1 MLIGIDASRA
11 NRTHKSGTEWYSY
24 YLIKYF
30 AQLDSQNQFI
40 LYADRPLARDLAD
53 LTKLD
58 FIPHGIES
66 RPEYDQ
72 DGYQMIKSPH
82 HNFKAKVLHWPF
94 SYFWT
99 LGRLSLQMLFDRMDV
114 LFVPAHSLPLFRP
127 KKTVNTVHDI
137 AFKREIGLYEKNR
150 LGPEKGQGRR
160 LINFIVRLLTLGKF
174 GANSNDYLDWST
186 AYALKHADKII
197 TVSQFTRDE
206 IFKIYPRTIA
216 KSQEKKIVAIHNGFN
231 DRLYKKIIDQKK
243 ITAVLEKYGLQQPY
257 FLFVGRLEKKKNT
270 PLLIEAFVRFKQNNK
285 NLSEKLVL
293 IGDASFGSDELK
305 YIINEFGLQ
314 DEVIMPG
321 WANEEDLPCIYSGA
335 AAYILPS
342 LHEGFGI
349 TVLQALACGV
359 PTIVSNIPVLREV
372 AGEAV
377 LYCDPH
383 DKEDVAQAMGKIIT
397 DQDLREQLIKKGLQR
412 AKEFSWEKCAR
423 ETLELITGT
432 FNSK

>member
-30 AQLDSQNQFI
+30 AQLDSANQFI
-40 LYADRPLARDLAD
+40 LYTDRPLAPDLAD

-58 FIPHGIES
+58 FVPPSIKS
-66 RPEYDQ
+66 SPEYDQ
-72 DGYQMIKSPH
+72 DGFQIIKSPH

-99 LGRLSLQMLFDRMDV
+99 LGRLSWEMIFSRLDV
-114 LFVPAHSLPLFRP
+114 LFIPAHGLPLFRP
-127 KKTVNTVHDI
+127 KKTVNTIHDV
-137 AFKREIGLYEKNR
+137 AFKREVDLYEKSR

-160 LINFIVRLLTLGKF
+160 VINFIVRLLTLGKF

-186 AYALKHADKII
+186 AYALKHANKII

-206 IFKIYPRTIA
+206 ILQMYPETIA
-216 KSQEKKIVAIHNGFN
+216 RGQEKKIIPIPNGFN
-231 DRLYKKIIDQKK
+231 DRLYKKITNQEK

-257 FLFVGRLEKKKNT
+257 FLYVGRLEKKKNT
-270 PLLIEAFVRFKQNNK
+270 PLLIEAFVRLKQNDK
-285 NLSEKLVL
+285 NLSHKLVL

-305 YIINEFGLQ
+305 YIIDEFGLQ

-321 WANEEDLPCIYSGA
+321 WADEEDMPCIFNGA

-359 PTIVSNIPVLREV
+359 PTIVSDIPALQEV
-372 AGEAV
+372 AGEAA

-383 DKEDVAQAMGKIIT
+383 NKEDVARVMELIII
-397 DQDLREQLIKKGLQR
+397 DQDLRGQLIEKGLQR
-412 AKEFSWEKCAR
+412 AKEFSWEKCAQ
-423 ETLELITGT
+423 ETLKILT
-432 FNSK
+432 